1 MNVLPLLESVEM
13 TDVRYPKGDPLGH
26 FLAWISLVPIFI
38 FSAGFLS
45 HLIFRRELQGL
56 FFALGHAISLLST
69 NFIKDIVKQA
79 RPNTCAMLDVCH
91 SYGWPSNHSQFTT
104 FFASYISLLTYT
116 RLGLCNGKFK
126 WVGAALAW
134 CLAFLT
140 MYSRVYLG
148 YHSFDQ
154 VVAGA
159 ALGVVIG
166 VFWFWVGYSFIFY
179 YFPAIEEFK
188 LCRIFCFKDTSHIP
202 DVMKYEYENSK
213 AARKAKATA
222 YLKCL

>member
-1 MNVLPLLESVEM
+1 MNVAPLLETVEW
-13 TDVRYPKGDPLGH
+13 TDVRYTKGDHLGH
-26 FLAWISLVPIFI
+26 FLAWISLVPVFI
-38 FSAGFLS
+38 SFAGFLS

-56 FFALGHAISLLST
+56 FFFLGHVISMLST

-79 RPNTCAMLDVCH
+79 RPQTCAMLGVCH

-104 FFASYISLLTYT
+104 FFASYVSLLTYR

-126 WVGAALAW
+126 WVGVALAW

-148 YHSFDQ
+148 YHTFDQ

-159 ALGVVIG
+159 FLGFVLGI
-166 VFWFWVGYSFIFY
+166 FWFWLGYSFIFCC
-179 YFPAIEEFK
+179 FPAIENCK
-188 LCRIFCFKDTSHIP
+188 LCRMFCIKDTSHIP
-202 DVMKYEYENSK
+202 DVMKFEYENSK
-213 AARKAKATA
+213 AARKAKATG
-222 YLKCL
+222 YKCL